1 MEIKLTG
8 NFKGFDYEVTQEF
21 VCGSRITGE
30 KSEFVNRLTLKEG
43 EQIILKTHWKGKE
56 SEAYLKMKALDEISW
71 FLENREIFEVQ
82 WNDTEIGFKGEID
95 DIIIIC
101 NIEQNRA
108 IIHRNDDPIEQI
120 EITFEYPMPIYDE
133 NVLSGLFEGEE
144 VFNINLTGDNEKDI
158 EQLKNAIEAYV
169 KSLPDDF

>member
-1 MEIKLTG
+1 
-8 NFKGFDYEVTQEF
+8 
-21 VCGSRITGE
+21 
-30 KSEFVNRLTLKEG
+30 
-43 EQIILKTHWKGKE
+43 
-56 SEAYLKMKALDEISW
+56 MKALDEISW

-108 IIHRNDDPIEQI
+108 IIYRNDDPIEQI